1 VTDRVLTPAEAW
13 TQLKDGNARFID
25 STPLHPRQDSERRAQ
40 TAGSQSPV
48 AAIFGCADSRLA
60 AEIIFDLG
68 LGDAFVVRN
77 AGQVVSGSVLGS
89 VEYAV
94 AVLHVPLLVVL
105 GHDSCGAV
113 RAAIDSVAPDAERL
127 PPHIADL
134 IAPIVP
140 AVRRVA
146 GRSADPAAI
155 DATEVGREHLHDT
168 VSELLRRS
176 ELIAQAVA
184 DGALAIVGANYRLS
198 DGAVAPDL
206 IIGQV

>member
-1 VTDRVLTPAEAW
+1 MTDSRPAEAW
-13 TQLKDGNARFID
+13 AQLKAGNARFIAGE
-25 STPLHPRQDSERRAQ
+25 PQHPRQDAERRAE

-48 AAIFGCADSRLA
+48 ATIFGCSDSRLA

-68 LGDAFVVRN
+68 LGDAFVIRN
-77 AGQVVSGSVLGS
+77 AGQVISESVLGS

-94 AVLHVPLLVVL
+94 AVLHVPLLLVL
-105 GHDSCGAV
+105 SHDSCGAV
-113 RAAIDSVAPDAERL
+113 RAAIDSAAPDADRL

-146 GRSADPAAI
+146 GEVIDPSAV
-155 DATEVGREHLHDT
+155 DASEVGREHVKDT

-176 ELIAQAVA
+176 ELVAQAVA
-184 DGALAIVGANYRLS
+184 EGELAVVGANYRLS
-198 DGAVAPDL
+198 DGTVTSHL
-206 IIGQV
+206 VIGEV